1 MENNSYTT
9 YTIHTI
15 HKTREL
21 RTLARDRG
29 VSKWYLLNRNQ
40 LYSVLDLEPTK
51 KFSLTNTTTQRVTMW
66 ENSCSISR
74 AFKINTGSIFYA
86 IKVGKPLKTSV
97 GLFVVK
103 KIKL

>member
-103 KIKL
+103 KN